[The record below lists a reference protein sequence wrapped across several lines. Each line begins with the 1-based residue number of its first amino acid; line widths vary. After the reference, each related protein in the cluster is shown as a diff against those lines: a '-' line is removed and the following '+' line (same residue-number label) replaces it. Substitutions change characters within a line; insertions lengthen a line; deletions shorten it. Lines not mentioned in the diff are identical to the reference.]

1 METSVA
7 AIVSA
12 VMSADNTARQGGEQ
26 QIKDQRANAA
36 TAPAFLQALLDF
48 VVAEGADADATKQSR
63 AQFAALMIKKQYLD
77 DRLEEEGMW

>member
-1 METSVA
+1 
-7 AIVSA
+7 
-12 VMSADNTARQGGEQ
+12 
-26 QIKDQRANAA
+26 
-36 TAPAFLQALLDF
+36 